1 MRGANTFPL
10 RNRLP
15 NPDIGCDDHI
25 LSFLL
30 SWVLSIFPLSF
41 LGINKVRW
49 RLCSVH
55 HCERA
60 IALRFEVVS
69 PFFRGATDGDSAGD
83 CSSLSESS
91 LVRSFVCL
99 CLFTYVA
106 FLYCFYYLYCHIDM
120 NLLYWF
126 DYGLVLEYSDCK
138 PCGKDFLPESRV
150 KT

>member
-15 NPDIGCDDHI
+15 NPDLVATTVII
-25 LSFLL
+25 VVL

-83 CSSLSESS
+83 NDHALSESS
-91 LVRSFVCL
+91 LVRTFVCL
-99 CLFTYVA
+99 CLFNFMA
-106 FLYCFYYLYCHIDM
+106 FPLFIA
-120 NLLYWF
+120 F
-126 DYGLVLEYSDCK
+126 
-138 PCGKDFLPESRV
+138 
-150 KT
+150 

>member
-83 CSSLSESS
+83 DKILSESS
-91 LVRSFVCL
+91 LVRTFVCF
-99 CLFTYVA
+99 CLFNFMA
-106 FLYCFYYLYCHIDM
+106 FPLFIAFNIFIVILISVV
-120 NLLYWF
+120 YWF
-126 DYGLVLEYSDCK
+126 DMLGYLDILIANLVGKTFYPSLE
-138 PCGKDFLPESRV
+138 
-150 KT
+150 

>member
-1 MRGANTFPL
+1 MDVRDANTSPL

-69 PFFRGATDGDSAGD
+69 PFFSRCDRWRLCWGLK
-83 CSSLSESS
+83 SLSESS
-91 LVRSFVCL
+91 LVRTSVCL
-99 CLFTYVA
+99 CLFNCVA
-106 FLYCFYYLYCHIDM
+106 FPYLLLLIIFIIILIY
-120 NLLYWF
+120 LLYIGSIVIVGTWMI
-126 DYGLVLEYSDCK
+126 
-138 PCGKDFLPESRV
+138 
-150 KT
+150 